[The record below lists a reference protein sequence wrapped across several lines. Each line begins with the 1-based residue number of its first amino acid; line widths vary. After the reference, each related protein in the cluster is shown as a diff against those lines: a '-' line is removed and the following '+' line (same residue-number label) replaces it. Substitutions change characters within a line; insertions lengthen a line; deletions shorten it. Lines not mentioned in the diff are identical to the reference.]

1 MSHAVF
7 PCPERAFHESCMKNL
22 AGSFVLFCS
31 FLAMGQ
37 QPEYAF
43 SSRQLYAAASLAYSA
58 RAGYID
64 FDSLQ
69 KSVAAPRP
77 DMLALGLTA
86 GFRFPL
92 TPQLRAQLCLAFD
105 EGVATDDTLFTAQPS
120 LDNYYYYRISF
131 EPSLHC
137 ALAPPS
143 WRAVPFAVLGAG
155 VNTVYVDERTFFASD
170 PGQEVIYTDRYYVKQ
185 WSWSVSA
192 SAGLGLD
199 VRLTRRVGIT
209 LVSVFRW
216 LYPVSW
222 DVREDFPLYAMRY
235 TETLFGDVTWLGVT
249 FRM

>member
-1 MSHAVF
+1 
-7 PCPERAFHESCMKNL
+7 MKNL
-22 AGSFVLFCS
+22 AGSFVLCCS
-31 FLAMGQ
+31 ILAIGQ

-43 SSRQLYAAASLAYSA
+43 SSRQLYAAATLAYSA
-58 RAGYID
+58 RSGYID

-69 KSVAAPRP
+69 KSVAVSKP

-92 TPQLRAQLCLAFD
+92 TRLLRAQLGLAFD
-105 EGVATDDTLFTAQPS
+105 AGAATDDTLYTARPS
-120 LDNYYYYRISF
+120 IDNYYYYRISF
-131 EPSLHC
+131 EPSLQC
-137 ALAPPS
+137 ALAPRQ

-155 VNTVYVDERTFFASD
+155 VNAVYVDERTFFAND

-209 LVSVFRW
+209 FVSTFRW

-222 DVREDFPLYAMRY
+222 DVQEDFPLYALHY
-235 TETLFGDVTWLGVT
+235 TETLYGDVTWLGVT
-249 FRM
+249 FRL

>member
-1 MSHAVF
+1 MPFSLV
-7 PCPERAFHESCMKNL
+7 PSEPSMRWGRKNV
-22 AGSFVLFCS
+22 AGLIVLCCS

-37 QPEYAF
+37 QQELSF
-43 SSRQLYAAASLAYSA
+43 SSRQLYAAVSLAYSA

-64 FDSLQ
+64 FDSPQ
-69 KSVAAPRP
+69 KSVAVAKP
-77 DMLALGLTA
+77 DLLALGLTA

-92 TPQLRAQLCLAFD
+92 TRLLRAQLGLAFD
-105 EGVATDDTLFTAQPS
+105 AGAATDDTLFTAQPS

-155 VNTVYVDERTFFASD
+155 VNAVYVDERTFFASD

-199 VRLTRRVGIT
+199 VRLTRRMGIT
-209 LVSVFRW
+209 LVSTFRW

-222 DVREDFPLYAMRY
+222 DVQEDFPLYALHY
-235 TETLFGDVTWLGVT
+235 TETLYGDVTWLGVT